1 MTIPSVVAAGWLSP
15 LVWSMPLALAGGMLF
30 LVLAL
35 HRRGMLGWV
44 GSYARSHRRRR
55 SPAPGQTIHVLICIA
70 DHFEPQN
77 GHVPPDQARARVEA
91 WVQNYPRLFS
101 QFRDSDG
108 RPPRHTFFFPID
120 EYDADHLDAIAG
132 LCRQGFGEVEVHHHH
147 HHDTGEALRERLL
160 RFKQLF
166 RERHGLL
173 ASNKVTSEVMYG
185 FVHGNWALDNSRPD
199 GCWCGVNNELDIL
212 RETGCYADFT
222 MPSAPSPTQTRK
234 LNSIYYAVDDPLRP
248 KSHDCGVDAACG
260 SAPPG
265 NSLLLIQGP
274 LILNWRNRKF
284 GLLPRVE
291 NGNLQGPQPPRIQ
304 RLDDWLRASVQ
315 VGGRPDW
322 YFVKLYTHGATEAN
336 QAAVLGEPMVRFHQ
350 ALAQR
355 AHRDSRF
362 HYHYVTAREMYNLAK
377 AAEGGWQAGVAEAR
391 DHVLAWS
398 AVSGGESGAGLA
410 CSCPQSTA

>member
-15 LVWSMPLALAGGMLF
+15 LVWSMPLAIAGGLLL
-30 LVLAL
+30 LVYAL
-35 HRRGMLGWV
+35 HRRGMLGWI
-44 GSYARSHRRRR
+44 GSYARSRRQRRRPTPDQ
-55 SPAPGQTIHVLICIA
+55 SIHVLICIA

-77 GHVPPDQARARVEA
+77 GHVPPEQASARVEA
-91 WVQNYPRLFS
+91 WVDSYPRLFG

-120 EYDADHLDAIAG
+120 EYDADHLDPIAG
-132 LCRQGFGEVEVHHHH
+132 LCRRGFGEVEIHHHH
-147 HHDTGEALRERLL
+147 HHDTADALRERLL
-160 RFKQLF
+160 RFKRLF
-166 RERHGLL
+166 RDRHGLL
-173 ASNKVTSEVMYG
+173 ASSKLTGEVMYG

-234 LNSIYYAVDDPLRP
+234 LNSIYYAIDDPQRP
-248 KSHDCGVDAACG
+248 KSHDRGVDAASG
-260 SAPPG
+260 LTPPE

-274 LILNWRNRKF
+274 LVLNWRNRKF

-291 NGNLQGPQPPRIQ
+291 NGNLQGVQPPHIK
-304 RLDDWLRASVQ
+304 RLDDWLRARVQ

-336 QAAVLGEPMVRFHQ
+336 QSAVLAEPMVRFHQ

-355 AHRDSRF
+355 AHRDARF
-362 HYHYVTAREMYNLAK
+362 HYHYVTAREMYNLVK
-377 AAEGGWQAGVAEAR
+377 AAEAGWQGEVGDAR
-391 DHVLAWS
+391 DHELVWDAS
-398 AVSGGESGAGLA
+398 PPGESGTKLGCLD
-410 CSCPQSTA
+410 SQSVR